1 MSLSVVRVLGVA
13 TSGGMSAVFT
23 AQPLLHSAVLV
34 VCLGSGAHSL
44 FWCWAGDVPL
54 DGRREAIAD
63 FAGEAGPAGQPVLVC
78 TDLAAR

>member
-1 MSLSVVRVLGVA
+1 MALEAVLVA
-13 TSGGMSAVFT
+13 HA
-23 AQPLLHSAVLV
+23 LLHSAPQCPV
-34 VCLGSGAHSL
+34 VGLGSSAHSP
-44 FWCWAGDVPL
+44 FWRHAGDVPL